1 MPRIQ
6 ITAKRDGFRRAGRA
20 WSTTPTII
28 DTDELSADALESLE
42 AEAMLVI
49 EHVNEGPDLG
59 EVQNAIVAMRTE
71 DPEKKTAGW
80 WGKKGLPD
88 ANEVSKR
95 TSGKVTVKMI
105 EQAVAALDQV

>member
-20 WSTTPTII
+20 WSTTPTLI
-28 DTDELSADALESLE
+28 DADELSAGALEALE
-42 AEAMLVI
+42 AETMLVI

-71 DPEKKTAGW
+71 DPEKKSAGW
-80 WGKKGLPD
+80 WNKKGLPD
-88 ANEVSKR
+88 ATEISKR
-95 TSGKVTVKMI
+95 TGGKASVKLI
-105 EQAVAALDQV
+105 AQAVAALDQA